1 MKNIYSNIYKPTNNN
16 LSKAKIVIEK
26 GDVVAVPTETV
37 YGLAANAYNTK
48 AVKKIFSL
56 KKRPS
61 NNPLIVHFKNVE
73 QIKKEAIINKN
84 FLKLVKKFSPGP
96 LTYVLK
102 KKGDSKISRLANK
115 NLDTIAVR
123 IPSEKNIIK
132 LLNIVKCPL
141 AAPSANKSK
150 SLSPTTA
157 KHVAEEFGNKLK
169 MIIDG
174 GVCKVGIESTV
185 IDLTTKP
192 KILREGGISSQVI
205 GKFLKMK
212 LSENKNKIIKSPG
225 QIGLHYS
232 PGMPIYMNREKATE
246 NGALITFGNKNY
258 GNQNTFNLS
267 TGGNLKEAAK
277 NFFNTLRVIKNK
289 KFKSISVNKIPNK
302 NLGKAI
308 NERLRRAAYYEWK
321 YNWS

>member
-16 LSKAKIVIEK
+16 LSKAKIAIEK
-26 GDVVAVPTETV
+26 GDVVGVPTETV

-61 NNPLIVHFKNVE
+61 NNPLIIHFKNIE
-73 QIKKEAIINKN
+73 QIKKEAIINKD

-102 KKGDSKISRLANK
+102 KKRDSKISKLANK
-115 NLDTIAVR
+115 GLDTIAVR

-132 LLNIVKCPL
+132 LLSIVKCPL

-192 KILREGGISSQVI
+192 KILREGGLSSEAI
-205 GKFLKMK
+205 EKFLKMK
-212 LSENKNKIIKSPG
+212 LFENKNKIIKSPG

-232 PGMPIYMNREKATE
+232 PGIPIYMNREKATKH
-246 NGALITFGNKNY
+246 GALITFGNKNY
-258 GNQNTFNLS
+258 SNHNTFNLS

-277 NFFNTLRVIKNK
+277 NFFNTLRIIKNK
-289 KFKSISVNKIPNK
+289 KFKSISINKIPNK

-308 NERLRRAAYYEWK
+308 NERLRRAAYYE
-321 YNWS
+321 

>member
-16 LSKAKIVIEK
+16 LSKAKIAIEK

-132 LLNIVKCPL
+132 LLNILKCPL

-192 KILREGGISSQVI
+192 KILREGGLSSEVI
-205 GKFLKMK
+205 EKFLKMK
-212 LSENKNKIIKSPG
+212 LFENKNKIIKSPG

-232 PGMPIYMNREKATE
+232 PGMPIYMNREKATKD
-246 NGALITFGNKNY
+246 GALITFGNKNY
-258 GNQNTFNLS
+258 SNHNTFNLS
-267 TGGNLKEAAK
+267 TSGNLIEAAK
-277 NFFNTLRVIKNK
+277 NFFNTLRLIKNK
-289 KFKSISVNKIPNK
+289 KFKSISINKIPNK

-308 NERLRRAAYYEWK
+308 NERLRRAAYYE
-321 YNWS
+321 

>member
-16 LSKAKIVIEK
+16 LSKAKIAIEK
-26 GDVVAVPTETV
+26 GDVVGVPTETV

-61 NNPLIVHFKNVE
+61 NNPLIIHFKNIE
-73 QIKKEAIINKN
+73 QIKKEAIINKD

-102 KKGDSKISRLANK
+102 KKRDSKISKLANK
-115 NLDTIAVR
+115 GLDTIAVR

-132 LLNIVKCPL
+132 LLSIVKCPL

-157 KHVAEEFGNKLK
+157 KHVAEEFSNKLK

-192 KILREGGISSQVI
+192 KILREGGLSSEAI
-205 GKFLKMK
+205 EKFLKMK
-212 LSENKNKIIKSPG
+212 LFENKNKIIKSPG

-232 PGMPIYMNREKATE
+232 PGIPIYMNREKATKH
-246 NGALITFGNKNY
+246 GALITFGNKNY
-258 GNQNTFNLS
+258 SNHNTFNLS

-277 NFFNTLRVIKNK
+277 NFFNTLRIIKNK
-289 KFKSISVNKIPNK
+289 KFKSISINKIPNK

-308 NERLRRAAYYEWK
+308 NERLRRAAYYE
-321 YNWS
+321 

>member
-16 LSKAKIVIEK
+16 LSKAKFAIEK

-61 NNPLIVHFKNVE
+61 NNPLIVHFKNIE

-192 KILREGGISSQVI
+192 KILREGGLSSEVI
-205 GKFLKMK
+205 EKFLKMK
-212 LSENKNKIIKSPG
+212 LFENKNKIIKSPG

-232 PGMPIYMNREKATE
+232 PGMPIYMNREKATKD
-246 NGALITFGNKNY
+246 GALITFGNKNY
-258 GNQNTFNLS
+258 SNHNTFNLS
-267 TGGNLKEAAK
+267 TSGNLIEAAK
-277 NFFNTLRVIKNK
+277 NFFNTLRLIKNK
-289 KFKSISVNKIPNK
+289 KFKSISINKIPNK

-308 NERLRRAAYYEWK
+308 NERLRRAAYYE
-321 YNWS
+321 

>member
-1 MKNIYSNIYKPTNNN
+1 MKNIYSNICKPTNNN
-16 LSKAKIVIEK
+16 LSKAKIAIEK
-26 GDVVAVPTETV
+26 GDVVAIPTETV

-61 NNPLIVHFKNVE
+61 NNPLIIHFKNIE
-73 QIKKEAIINKN
+73 QIKKEVVINKY

-102 KKGDSKISRLANK
+102 KKRNSRISKLANK
-115 NLDTIAVR
+115 GLATIAVR
-123 IPSEKNIIK
+123 IPSERNTIK
-132 LLNIVKCPL
+132 LLNILNCPL
-141 AAPSANKSK
+141 AAPSANRSK

-157 KHVAEEFGNKLK
+157 KHVAEEFGNSIK

-174 GVCKVGIESTV
+174 GSCKIGIESTV

-192 KILREGGISSQVI
+192 KILREGGLSSEVI
-205 GKFLKMK
+205 EKFLKMK
-212 LSENKNKIIKSPG
+212 LTENNNKIIKSPG

-232 PGMPIYMNREKATE
+232 PGIPIYMNREKSTKD
-246 NGALITFGNKNY
+246 GALIKFGNKNY

-267 TGGNLKEAAK
+267 TGGSLKEAAK
-277 NFFNTLRVIKNK
+277 NFFNTLRIIKNK
-289 KFKSISVNKIPNK
+289 KFKSISINKIPNK
-302 NLGKAI
+302 DLGKAI
-308 NERLRRAAYYEWK
+308 NERLKRAAYYE
-321 YNWS
+321 

>member
-1 MKNIYSNIYKPTNNN
+1 MKNIYSNICKPTNNN
-16 LSKAKIVIEK
+16 LSKAKIAIEK
-26 GDVVAVPTETV
+26 GDVVAIPTETV

-61 NNPLIVHFKNVE
+61 TNPLIIHFKNIE
-73 QIKKEAIINKN
+73 QIKKEVVINKY

-102 KKGDSKISRLANK
+102 KKINSRISKLANK
-115 NLDTIAVR
+115 GLATIAVR
-123 IPSEKNIIK
+123 IPSEKNTIK
-132 LLNIVKCPL
+132 LLNILNCPL
-141 AAPSANKSK
+141 AAPSANRSK

-157 KHVAEEFGNKLK
+157 KHVAEEFGSSIK

-174 GVCKVGIESTV
+174 GSCKIGIESTV

-192 KILREGGISSQVI
+192 KILREGGLSSEVI
-205 GKFLKMK
+205 EKFLKMK
-212 LSENKNKIIKSPG
+212 LTENNNKIIKSPG

-232 PGMPIYMNREKATE
+232 PGIPIYMNREKSTKD
-246 NGALITFGNKNY
+246 GALIKFGNKNY

-267 TGGNLKEAAK
+267 TGGSLKEAAK
-277 NFFNTLRVIKNK
+277 NFFNTLRIIKNK
-289 KFKSISVNKIPNK
+289 KFKSISINKIPNK
-302 NLGKAI
+302 DLGKAI
-308 NERLRRAAYYEWK
+308 NERLKRAAYYE
-321 YNWS
+321 

>member
-1 MKNIYSNIYKPTNNN
+1 MKNIYSNICKPTNNN
-16 LSKAKIVIEK
+16 LSKAKIAIEK
-26 GDVVAVPTETV
+26 GDVVAIPTETV

-61 NNPLIVHFKNVE
+61 NNPLIIHFKNTE
-73 QIKKEAIINKN
+73 QIKKEVVINKY

-102 KKGDSKISRLANK
+102 KKRNSRISKLANK
-115 NLDTIAVR
+115 GLATIAVR
-123 IPSEKNIIK
+123 IPSERNTIK
-132 LLNIVKCPL
+132 LLNILNCPL
-141 AAPSANKSK
+141 AAPSANRSK

-157 KHVAEEFGNKLK
+157 KHVAEEFGNSIK

-174 GVCKVGIESTV
+174 GSCKIGIESTV

-192 KILREGGISSQVI
+192 KILREGGLSSEVI
-205 GKFLKMK
+205 EKFLKMK
-212 LSENKNKIIKSPG
+212 LTENNNKIIKSPG

-232 PGMPIYMNREKATE
+232 PGIPIYMNREKSTKD
-246 NGALITFGNKNY
+246 GALIKFGNKNY

-267 TGGNLKEAAK
+267 TGGSLKEAAK
-277 NFFNTLRVIKNK
+277 NFFNTLRIIKNK
-289 KFKSISVNKIPNK
+289 KFKSISINKIPNK
-302 NLGKAI
+302 DLGKAI
-308 NERLRRAAYYEWK
+308 NERLRRAAYYE
-321 YNWS
+321 

>member
-1 MKNIYSNIYKPTNNN
+1 MKNIYSNICKPTNNN
-16 LSKAKIVIEK
+16 LSKAKIAIEK
-26 GDVVAVPTETV
+26 GDVVAIPTETV

-61 NNPLIVHFKNVE
+61 TNPLIIHFKNIE
-73 QIKKEAIINKN
+73 QIKKEVVINKY

-102 KKGDSKISRLANK
+102 KKRNSRISKLANK
-115 NLDTIAVR
+115 GLATIAVR
-123 IPSEKNIIK
+123 IPSERNTIK
-132 LLNIVKCPL
+132 LLNILNCPL
-141 AAPSANKSK
+141 AAPSANRSK

-157 KHVAEEFGNKLK
+157 KHVAEEFGSSIK

-174 GVCKVGIESTV
+174 GSCKIGIESTV

-192 KILREGGISSQVI
+192 KILREGGLSSEVI
-205 GKFLKMK
+205 EKFLKMK
-212 LSENKNKIIKSPG
+212 LTENNNKIIKSPG

-232 PGMPIYMNREKATE
+232 PGIPIYMNREKSTKD
-246 NGALITFGNKNY
+246 GALIKFGNKNY

-267 TGGNLKEAAK
+267 TGGSLKEAAK
-277 NFFNTLRVIKNK
+277 NFFNTLRIIKNK
-289 KFKSISVNKIPNK
+289 KFKSISINKIPNK
-302 NLGKAI
+302 DLGKAI
-308 NERLRRAAYYEWK
+308 NERLKRAAYYE
-321 YNWS
+321 